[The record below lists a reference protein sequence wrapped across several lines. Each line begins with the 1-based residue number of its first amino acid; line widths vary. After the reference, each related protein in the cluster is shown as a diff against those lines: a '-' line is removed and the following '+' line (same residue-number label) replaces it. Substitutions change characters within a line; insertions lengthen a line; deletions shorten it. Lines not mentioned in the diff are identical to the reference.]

1 MIAYSAHL
9 FIAIKRSGSMRDLL
23 KKNFVKSNRKR
34 VTLQGSLGILFIL
47 ALLLAACG
55 AGESTSGSSSSV
67 PTSAHAPA
75 QQSGSS
81 SSQGSSSSSS
91 KGSSS
96 SASYG
101 PQYLIK
107 SLQVNMQVKDTRQ
120 VASNLQ
126 SWISTTDS
134 RSSSA
139 GIDYEQTGDNL
150 YTVSMTFSVQSTEYT
165 QIEEYLAGYAEQHG
179 GKLLSLHE
187 SVQDVTND
195 YVDTQSQLTN
205 LRGEQERLLVLLS
218 NTTALGDI
226 ITVEDKLTSV
236 EGQIQDIEAH
246 LNALKSQTTFYTV
259 TINLQPMAPAT
270 PPPTQ
275 QAPWNIGQVFHD
287 SWSAV
292 LSFGQVLAT
301 FLIWLLSISIYL
313 VPAALIGWY
322 IWRRTHPKRVVA
334 SPRDPSQ
341 LGL

>member
-1 MIAYSAHL
+1 
-9 FIAIKRSGSMRDLL
+9 MRDLL
-23 KKNFVKSNRKR
+23 EKNFVKSNRKR

-47 ALLLAACG
+47 ALLLTACG
-55 AGESTSGSSSSV
+55 AGSSAVTSGSV
-67 PTSAHAPA
+67 PASAHVPM

-81 SSQGSSSSSS
+81 SSQGSSTNSGTTSSQ
-91 KGSSS
+91 KSSS

-150 YTVSMTFSVQSTEYT
+150 YTVSMTFSVESTEYT

-195 YVDTQSQLTN
+195 YVDTQSQLMN
-205 LRGEQERLLVLLS
+205 LRGEQDRLLLLLS

-226 ITVEDKLTSV
+226 ITVESKLTDV

-259 TINLQPMAPAT
+259 TIDLQPMAPAAT
-270 PPPTQ
+270 PPPPTQ

-292 LSFGQVLAT
+292 LSFGQVLTT

-313 VPAALIGWY
+313 VPAALIAWF
-322 IWRRTHPKRVVA
+322 IWRRTHPRRVVA

>member
-1 MIAYSAHL
+1 
-9 FIAIKRSGSMRDLL
+9 MRDLL

-47 ALLLAACG
+47 ALFLAACG
-55 AGESTSGSSSSV
+55 AGTSTSSSSGV
-67 PTSAHAPA
+67 AASANAPV

-107 SLQVNMQVKDTRQ
+107 SLQVNMQVRDTRR
-120 VASNLQ
+120 VASDLQ
-126 SWISTTDS
+126 SWISTTDPN
-134 RSSSA
+134 SSSA
-139 GIDYEQTGDNL
+139 GMDYEQTGDNL
-150 YTVSMTFSVQSTEYT
+150 YTVSMTFSVESTNYT
-165 QIEEYLAGYAEQHG
+165 QIEEYLAGYAQQHG
-179 GKLLSLHE
+179 GKLLTLHE

-195 YVDTQSQLTN
+195 YIDTQSQLTN

-226 ITVEDKLTSV
+226 ITVEDKLTNV
-236 EGQIQDIEAH
+236 EGQIEDIEAH
-246 LNALKSQTTFYTV
+246 VNALKHQTTFYTV
-259 TINLQPMAPAT
+259 TINLQPMAPAAT

-275 QAPWNIGQVFHD
+275 QAPWSIGQVFHD

-322 IWRRTHPKRVVA
+322 IWRRTHPRRMAA